1 MTSAHRAVPRVL
13 FGLLAVVGLL
23 VGACGA
29 SPAPAVS
36 PPSAFIG
43 TQVDKPTP
51 ASILRLPLT
60 TSDGQKVNLASF
72 HGEFLV
78 LCDVMTLGRTT
89 SPLDTAAVVRA
100 ARAVE
105 EAGLAGRVR
114 FLSITIDPRRDTP
127 ARLAAYRKLYVDAPA
142 DWTLLTAGPD
152 VIASLWNHFSVY
164 RARVPEDLPETV
176 DWMTGKPMT
185 YTVVHN
191 DQVHFLDLTYHDRF
205 VLGGPAHV
213 GQVDSVPAALGT
225 FLDGQGRHDLKDPDL
240 NTWDAQQVLNVLSWL
255 TARQITPAVAP

>member
-1 MTSAHRAVPRVL
+1 VLLGLSAVL
-13 FGLLAVVGLL
+13 GLL

-36 PPSAFIG
+36 PPSAFVG
-43 TQVDKPTP
+43 TQVDEPTP

-60 TSDGQKVNLASF
+60 TSDGRTVTLASL

-78 LCDVMTLGRTT
+78 LGEVMTLGRTT
-89 SPLDTAAVVRA
+89 SPLNTAAVVRA
-100 ARAVE
+100 AHAVE
-105 EAGLAGRVR
+105 EAGLGNRVR

-127 ARLAAYRKLYVDAPA
+127 TRLATYRKLYVDAPA

-164 RARVPEDLPETV
+164 SERVPEDAPGTV

-185 YTVVHN
+185 YTMVHN
-191 DQVHFLDLTYHDRF
+191 DQLHFLDLTYHDRF

-213 GQVDSVPAALGT
+213 GRADSVPAPLAT
-225 FLDGQGRHDLKDPDL
+225 FLDGQGRHDLKDPGL

-255 TARQITPAVAP
+255 TARQIPPEVTP